1 MNKVYIAMSADIIHQ
16 GHINII
22 KEGAKL
28 GSVIIGLLTDKA
40 IASYK
45 RLPLLSYDERKKI
58 FEDIKGVDEVVP
70 QETLDYTEN
79 LLKYKPQYVVHG
91 DDWREGAQKIVREK
105 VIETLKG
112 WGGKLVEIPYTKD
125 VSATQLELEARS
137 LENTPDNRR
146 AKLRKLVTLK
156 PYVTIME
163 ASNGL
168 SGLIVENTKANDR
181 KTGLPREF
189 DGMWVSSLCDSTFK
203 GKPDTELVDL
213 TSRLRTIEEIEEVTT
228 KPIILDGDTGGKTEH
243 FSYNVKT
250 LERLGVSAVIIEDK
264 TGPKRN
270 SLFGTTVNQI
280 LADPHEFAQK
290 IKTGKQA
297 QITRDFMIFARVEA
311 LIAGLGVDEAM
322 RRAKIY
328 IEEGGADGICIHSK
342 DKDGLQIKEFLKAF
356 RKYSKDIPVIV
367 IPTTYNQFTDEDLAS
382 WGANIIIYA
391 NHLLR
396 SAYPAMKKTAE
407 KILEDHRSKEASE
420 EYCIPIKEVLS
431 IIPGEK

>member
-1 MNKVYIAMSADIIHQ
+1 MDKVYIAISADVIHQ

-22 KEGAKL
+22 EEGAKR

-45 RLPLLSYDERKKI
+45 RLPLLGYEERKKI
-58 FEDIKGVDEVVP
+58 FENIKGVDEVVP
-70 QETLDYTEN
+70 QETLDYTAN
-79 LLKYKPQYVVHG
+79 LLKYKPKYVLHG
-91 DDWREGAQKIVREK
+91 DDWLEGPQKLIRAK

-112 WGGKLVEIPYTKD
+112 WGGKLIEVPYTKD
-125 VSATQLELEARS
+125 ISATKLEAETRAIS
-137 LENTPDNRR
+137 NTPDNRR
-146 AKLRKLVTLK
+146 AKLRKLVGLK

-168 SGLIVENTKANDR
+168 SGLIVENTKVVDD

-213 TSRLRTIEEIEEVTT
+213 TSRLRTIEEIMEVTT

-243 FSYNVKT
+243 FGYNVKT
-250 LERLGVSAVIIEDK
+250 LERLGVSCIIIEDK

-270 SLFGTTVNQI
+270 SLFGTSVQQI
-280 LADPHEFAQK
+280 MDDPHSFAEK
-290 IKTGKQA
+290 IRAGKQA
-297 QITRDFMIFARVEA
+297 QVTRDFMIFARCEA
-311 LIAGLGVDEAM
+311 LIAGLGVEEAM
-322 RRAKIY
+322 RRSKIY

-342 DKDGLQIKEFLKAF
+342 DKDGAQIKEFLKQF
-356 RKYSKDIPVIV
+356 RLYSKDIPVIV

-407 KILEDHRSKEASE
+407 EILKDHRSMEASAQ
-420 EYCIPIKEVLS
+420 YCIPIKEVLS